1 MSRELLLALD
11 LGTTGVRA
19 LLMTPAAR
27 VLSRAY
33 LPLETV
39 FPAPGR
45 VEQDPQEMW
54 EKSLQVL
61 RSALES
67 AAVSA
72 SEVAGLGVVSQ
83 RSTVI
88 AWETDSGRPVA
99 PAISWQDQRT
109 APEVADWN
117 RKGIPIN
124 TLASATKL
132 RWWLEHEPAVQ
143 RAAREGRLCYGT
155 PDSWLGFRLSGG
167 AAYVT
172 DPSHASCTG
181 LFDAE
186 SETWSDGLLGLFGV
200 DGRFL
205 PALVPTS
212 AVVGETLPD
221 LLGAPVPL
229 AARAGDQQAAT
240 FAQGAHRVGE
250 AKLTLGTAAML
261 DLNTGEAPD
270 PAGPGTYS
278 LALWKL
284 GDAPVTFCLEGTV
297 ITAGAAVD
305 WLVSIGLLSQAS
317 EFDRVGASV
326 SATGGVVFVP
336 ALQGLGSPFL
346 DDGARGLLGGLTRG
360 SGRGEIVRAV
370 AVGIAMRCVDV
381 CEAVGGGEAD
391 LRVDGGL
398 SRSDLLLGFL
408 ADLSG
413 RRVLRSH
420 ETEGTALGGAL
431 LAGLATG
438 IYATPADCREVV
450 GSGTAFEPRL
460 APGLREAARE
470 RWGRIVERAR
480 SGAKDGPPGW

>member
-11 LGTTGVRA
+11 LGTTGVRV
-19 LLMTPAAR
+19 LLITPAAR

-39 FPAPGR
+39 FPAPGQ

-54 EKSLQVL
+54 DKSLAVL

-72 SEVAGLGVVSQ
+72 REVAGLGVVSQ
-83 RSTVI
+83 RSTAI
-88 AWETDSGRPVA
+88 AWETDSGRPVT

-124 TLASATKL
+124 TLASATKF

-155 PDSWLGFRLSGG
+155 PDSWLGFCLTGG
-167 AAYVT
+167 AACVT

-181 LFDAE
+181 LFDLA
-186 SETWSDGLLGLFGV
+186 SGTWSDGLLGLFGV
-200 DGRFL
+200 EGQFL

-212 AVVGETLPD
+212 GVVGETLPD
-221 LLGAPVPL
+221 LLGASIPL

-240 FAQGAHRVGE
+240 FAQGAHRAGE
-250 AKLTLGTAAML
+250 AKLTLGTSGMF
-261 DLNTGEAPD
+261 DLNTGQTPG
-270 PAGPGTYS
+270 PAGPGTYP

-284 GDAPVTFCLEGTV
+284 GDAPIEFCLEGTV

-305 WLVSIGLLSQAS
+305 WLVSLGLLAEPS
-317 EFDRVGASV
+317 EFDRVGTSV
-326 SATGGVVFVP
+326 PTTGGVVFVP
-336 ALQGLGSPFL
+336 ALQGIGTPFL
-346 DDGARGLLGGLTRG
+346 DHGARGLLGGLTRG

-381 CEAVGGGEAD
+381 CEAVGGGEAE

-398 SRSDLLLGFL
+398 SRSDLLLGLL
-408 ADLSG
+408 ADLGG
-413 RRVLRSH
+413 RPVRRSR
-420 ETEGTALGGAL
+420 EIEGTALGGAL

-438 IYATPADCREVV
+438 VYSGPTDCLKAV
-450 GSGTAFEPRL
+450 GRGTAFEPSL
-460 APGLREAARE
+460 APGRRQAARA
-470 RWGRIVERAR
+470 RWGRILERAR
-480 SGAKDGPPGW
+480 SGAEAGPAGW